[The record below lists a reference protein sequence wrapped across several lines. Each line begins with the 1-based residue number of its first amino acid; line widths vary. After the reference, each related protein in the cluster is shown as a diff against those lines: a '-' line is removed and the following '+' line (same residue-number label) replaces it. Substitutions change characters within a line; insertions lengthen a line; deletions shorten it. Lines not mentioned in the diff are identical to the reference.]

1 MKKIL
6 TLSLTLLCL
15 FTSTAMSHE
24 PATKLSGQFC
34 KVDTDVVIE
43 DLDEE
48 MLKIYD
54 EFGVFRPYQ
63 RTGIVFAQQC
73 ERGDVTVTKDHH
85 EFGDLITV
93 CDLDMLKIL
102 VPDGRFEGLSSTVMC
117 VYKGK
122 QLSPRSF
129 D

>member
-1 MKKIL
+1 
-6 TLSLTLLCL
+6 
-15 FTSTAMSHE
+15 MSHE
-24 PATKLSGQFC
+24 PATKLSGHVC

-48 MLKIYD
+48 MLKIYN
-54 EFGVFRPYQ
+54 EQFMEFRPYQ

-117 VYKGK
+117 VYTGK